1 MNPIFPVTT
10 LYNKYLTTW
19 KEEKIA
25 KDKTKTDYT
34 KTIYTQFL
42 KNINLSTIDKNIV
55 KFLDRIN
62 TKDIYELELA
72 VHYYSVIIKDQL
84 KDKLTN
90 IKTDLTQ
97 LNQTLAN
104 ANSNNQQQQRTKFNN
119 DFGKKKNL
127 TLGYIGSIISKLN
140 LRRIE

>member
-1 MNPIFPVTT
+1 MF
-10 LYNKYLTTW
+10 K
-19 KEEKIA
+19 K
-25 KDKTKTDYT
+25 
-34 KTIYTQFL
+34 
-42 KNINLSTIDKNIV
+42 
-55 KFLDRIN
+55 
-62 TKDIYELELA
+62 
-72 VHYYSVIIKDQL
+72 L

-97 LNQTLAN
+97 LNQILANAN

-119 DFGKKKNL
+119 DFVKKKNL